1 MATEAAAFRVLVAT
15 DGSSQ
20 AHAAIATVATFPW
33 PVHTRV
39 QAVVA
44 RQGRGTREVTVNVPR
59 ALAQRWPDAE
69 VVVVDKAPVDGI
81 LSEARRFRADV
92 IVVGWRGHGAVR
104 RLLMGSVSRGVVR
117 GARCAVLVVRGRP
130 PRVRKIVIGFDASAG
145 AQLAVTLVG
154 KFVASRDGL
163 VTLIT
168 AVQLMSPSSR
178 GPVVGGIRATI
189 AREVRR
195 INTERAT
202 EATKALNRAA
212 EELDRS
218 GWRTRYRTENWRTA
232 ARAERRCGHGAP
244 AAPSGW
250 GERLQRRSSPALGEC
265 RRGSPQPA
273 SRPCPCRALRTL
285 IRACEASICSSNYCA
300 GILTRSRDW

>member
-15 DGSSQ
+15 DGSTQ

-44 RQGRGTREVTVNVPR
+44 RQGRGTPWVTVNVPR

-117 GARCAVLVVRGRP
+117 GAKCAVLVVRGRP

-218 GWRTRYRTENWRTA
+218 GWRTRTVLRTGEPLRELIAAVATA
-232 ARAERRCGHGAP
+232 HPQLLVVGA
-244 AAPSGW
+244 
-250 GERLQRRSSPALGEC
+250 
-265 RRGSPQPA
+265 RGSSGVSHLLLGSVAEGVLNRLPVPVLVA
-273 SRPCPCRALRTL
+273 R
-285 IRACEASICSSNYCA
+285 
-300 GILTRSRDW
+300 

>member
-1 MATEAAAFRVLVAT
+1 MATRAAAFRVLVAT

-33 PVHTRV
+33 PVDTRV

-44 RQGRGTREVTVNVPR
+44 RQGRGTRGVTVNVPR

-92 IVVGWRGHGAVR
+92 IVVGWRGHGAVP

-130 PRVRKIVIGFDASAG
+130 ARVRKIAIGFDASAG

-154 KFVASRDGL
+154 KLVAPRDGH

-202 EATKALNRAA
+202 AATKALNRAA

-218 GWRTRYRTENWRTA
+218 GWRTRTVLRTGEPLRELSAVVATA
-232 ARAERRCGHGAP
+232 HPQLLLVGA
-244 AAPSGW
+244 
-250 GERLQRRSSPALGEC
+250 
-265 RRGSPQPA
+265 RGSSGVHHLLLGSVAEGVLNRLPVPVLVV
-273 SRPCPCRALRTL
+273 R
-285 IRACEASICSSNYCA
+285 
-300 GILTRSRDW
+300 

>member
-44 RQGRGTREVTVNVPR
+44 RQGRGTGVTVNVPR

-130 PRVRKIVIGFDASAG
+130 PRVPKIVIGFDASAG

-154 KFVASRDGL
+154 KFVASRDGH

-218 GWRTRYRTENWRTA
+218 GWRTRTVLRTGEPLRELSAAVATA
-232 ARAERRCGHGAP
+232 HPQLLVVGA
-244 AAPSGW
+244 
-250 GERLQRRSSPALGEC
+250 
-265 RRGSPQPA
+265 RGSSGVRHLLLGSVAEGVLNRLPVPVLVA
-273 SRPCPCRALRTL
+273 R
-285 IRACEASICSSNYCA
+285 
-300 GILTRSRDW
+300 